1 MYFPATL
8 GPEAFLGT
16 GRTMTTAFIG
26 QKDVSFRETQRFILG
41 QVIEYSTLGSTLESW
56 EKNYGHFRQYLAIS
70 GLSCPIWVEHRLSKV
85 EYCIC

>member
-26 QKDVSFRETQRFILG
+26 QKDVSFREAQRFILVTWVKLLNFQPWG
-41 QVIEYSTLGSTLESW
+41 PRLSHGR
-56 EKNYGHFRQYLAIS
+56 KNYGKNPVIF
-70 GLSCPIWVEHRLSKV
+70 GPI
-85 EYCIC
+85 